1 MMDHGKF
8 SYRVLVRP
16 SGELATKSRHT
27 RRRFQ
32 HRIVECLE
40 DALASSGIAGR
51 VQEEWGRL
59 FAETDSPATLDVVP
73 RVFGIASVSHVEAT
87 CEARRDAIIELGHR
101 LYAERV
107 RGKTYAV
114 RTKRSG
120 RHDFRSKDINYGLGA
135 ALNAYA
141 EVNLGNPDVTVGV
154 EVRDDTAY
162 FFSERVPGAG
172 GLPLGMEGRAV
183 ALISGGY
190 DSAVAAWMM
199 LKRGVAL
206 DYVFC
211 NLAGGAYERSVL
223 GVAKLLADE
232 WSYGTRPRIHIVDFH
247 DAVRLLKE
255 RVRESYWQVVLKR
268 LMYRVGEMI
277 ANATGALGIVT
288 GEAIGQVSSQTL
300 ANLCAIDAS
309 AKVPV
314 FRPLLGFDKA
324 EIIERSRAI
333 GTYALSEKVREYCA
347 LTERRPVTDADPED
361 AAAQEAKYDLAV
373 LDSAVAARRTLD
385 LRELDAGDLVLPYL
399 YTTEI
404 PDDALV
410 IDARPRSQ
418 YEPWHYPG
426 AIHRDFWEILA
437 DFKSLD
443 RDRRY
448 VLYCELGL
456 KTAQLAEKMQR
467 AGYEAYSFKGGTRAI
482 RAYAATRGL

>member
-1 MMDHGKF
+1 MNHSEY
-8 SYRVLVRP
+8 SYRVLIRP
-16 SGELATKSRHT
+16 SGELATKSRQT

-40 DALASSGIAGR
+40 DALASSGIGGR
-51 VQEEWGRL
+51 VLEEWGRL
-59 FAETDSPATLDVVP
+59 FAEADSAVALDIIP
-73 RVFGIASVSHVEAT
+73 RVFGIASISHIEAT
-87 CEARRDAIIELGHR
+87 CEARPEAIIELGAR
-101 LYAERV
+101 QYADRV
-107 RGKTYAV
+107 RGKTFAV
-114 RTKRSG
+114 RARRSG
-120 RHDFRSKDINYGLGA
+120 RHDFTSKDINYGLGA

-141 EVNLGNPDVTVGV
+141 AVDLGDPDVTVGV
-154 EVRDDTAY
+154 EIRDDTAY

-172 GLPLGMEGRAV
+172 GLPLGMEGHAV

-211 NLAGGAYERSVL
+211 NLAGDAYERAVV

-232 WSYGTRPRIHIVDFH
+232 WSYGTMPRIHIVDFQE
-247 DAVRLLKE
+247 AVRLLKE

-277 ANATGALGIVT
+277 ANATEAMGIVT

-300 ANLCAIDAS
+300 ANLCAIDRS
-309 AKVPV
+309 VSLPV

-324 EIIERSRAI
+324 EIIERSRSI
-333 GTYALSEKVREYCA
+333 GTYALSEKIREYCA
-347 LTERRPVTDADPED
+347 LTKRKPITDANPED
-361 AAAQEAKYDLAV
+361 TAAEEAKFDLAV
-373 LDSAVAARRTLD
+373 LESAAAARRTLD
-385 LRELDAGDLVLPYL
+385 LRELDASELVLPYL

-410 IDARPRSQ
+410 IDARPRAQ

-437 DFKSLD
+437 DFQSLD

-467 AGYEAYSFKGGTRAI
+467 AGYEAYSFKGGTKAI
-482 RAYAATRGL
+482 RAYAATRAT